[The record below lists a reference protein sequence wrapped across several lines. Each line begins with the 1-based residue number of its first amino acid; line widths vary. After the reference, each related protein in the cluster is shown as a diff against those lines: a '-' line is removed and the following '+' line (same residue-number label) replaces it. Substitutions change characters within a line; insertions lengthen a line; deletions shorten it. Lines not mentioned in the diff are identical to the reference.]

1 MFQRC
6 VTWPCFVSMSSSSL
20 WPPVFDTLY
29 LPVGYFSA
37 VLPGP
42 VSSRWVLHLR
52 DHLSLSRLTYVCDFS
67 ALCYLALFR
76 LDEFFIFVTISLC
89 HVLPTCAIFQRCVTW
104 PCFVSM
110 SSSSS
115 RLSVFV
121 SHALL
126 VWFFSA
132 VLPGPVSS
140 GRVRHLRDHLSL
152 SRFTYLC
159 DVSVLCYLALFRLDV
174 FVIFVTICLCHTVP
188 VWCFSAVLPGPVS
201 SRCVRRLSG
210 HLFLSYYTCVMF
222 QCSVTWPCF
231 VSTS

>member
-6 VTWPCFVSMSSSSL
+6 VTLPCFVSMSSSSL

-29 LPVGYFSA
+29 LPVWFFSA
-37 VLPGP
+37 MLPGP

-52 DHLSLSRLTYVCDFS
+52 DHL
-67 ALCYLALFR
+67 
-76 LDEFFIFVTISLC
+76 C
-89 HVLPTCAIFQRCVTW
+89 HAVPTCVIFQRCFTW

-115 RLSVFV
+115 RPSVFV
-121 SHALL
+121 SHALP

-140 GRVRHLRDHLSL
+140 RWVRHLVTISL
-152 SRFTYLC
+152 CHALPTCMMFQCCVIWPCSVSMSSSSSWPSAFVTLYLC

-174 FVIFVTICLCHTVP
+174 FVVLVATCFCHTVP

-201 SRCVRRLSG
+201 SRRVRSGPVSQVCQDSGRQRCV
-210 HLFLSYYTCVMF
+210 
-222 QCSVTWPCF
+222 
-231 VSTS
+231 